1 MNDGILDVKLLPTW
15 KSPSI
20 QRALKAA
27 LSKCALLQG
36 AVAYWTVAEN
46 LFGNTVSPTLK
57 HDSGFMCVDIHL
69 PTDIDALAELVKSGA
84 HVRLFCEEIAT
95 TTDFGKREPPCLL
108 HPKMLLFWS
117 PDNTAELWVG
127 SHNWTRR
134 AILGLNVEYSVVLTL
149 NATSSL
155 FCEAAEYLQEIKS
168 ICEPFDLGKVDYYK
182 ELQKFIDEPTVPV
195 IEVEAG
201 EADRLSGLEVTIFGT
216 DAEDLK
222 ELGTVRRKVYL
233 SATENDGTESEF
245 VYPAAIT
252 QVGALNS
259 PNPRAG
265 SVSFSARRYAHRLGR
280 RLPELLFVQEVPES
294 TTANA
299 EYYVTLELQQRDAS
313 VWFDYPRGRR
323 GTWMWSEEEA
333 SPLIRRLGGEEIATL
348 FRGRQPSLRIPTDD
362 SQSGVEAESPRYLLP
377 LSERRN
383 LLERSFVTRRVIRR
397 G

>member
-1 MNDGILDVKLLPTW
+1 MNDDILDVKLLPTW
-15 KSPSI
+15 QSPSI
-20 QRALKAA
+20 HRPLEAA

-36 AVAYWTVAEN
+36 AVAYWTVTDGS
-46 LFGNTVSPTLK
+46 LGHRISPALR
-57 HDSGFMCVDIHL
+57 HDSGFMCVDIHQ
-69 PTDIDALAELVKSGA
+69 PTDIDALADLVKSGA
-84 HVRLFCEEIAT
+84 HVGLFCEEIAT

-117 PDNTAELWVG
+117 ADKTAELWVG

-134 AILGLNVEYSVVLTL
+134 AIFGLNVEYSVVLKL
-149 NATSSL
+149 KDTSSL
-155 FCEAAEYLQEIKS
+155 FCEAAEYLQHIRS
-168 ICEPFDLGKVDYYK
+168 ICEPFDLGRVDYYK

-201 EADRLSGLEVTIFGT
+201 QADRLGGLEVTIFGT

-233 SATENDGTESEF
+233 SATENDGTEAEF

-259 PNPRAG
+259 SNPLAG
-265 SVSFSARRYAHRLGR
+265 RVSFSARRYAHRFGR
-280 RLPELLFVQEVPES
+280 RLPELLLAQEVPPS
-294 TTANA
+294 TSANA

-323 GTWMWSEEEA
+323 GTWTWTEEDA

-348 FRGRQPSLRIPTDD
+348 FRGRQPSLRIPTDE
-362 SQSGVEAESPRYLLP
+362 QSAVEPNSPPHLLP
-377 LSERRN
+377 LIERRN
-383 LLERSFVTRRVIRR
+383 LQERSFVTRRVIRR

>member
-20 QRALKAA
+20 HRALTVA

-36 AVAYWTVAEN
+36 AVAYWTVADG
-46 LFGNTVSPTLK
+46 LFGNKVSPALK

-69 PTDIDALAELVKSGA
+69 PTDIDALAGLVRSGA
-84 HVRLFCEEIAT
+84 HVRLFSEEIVT

-117 PDNTAELWVG
+117 PDKTAELWVG

-134 AILGLNVEYSVVLTL
+134 AILGLNVEYSVVLRLEDTCP
-149 NATSSL
+149 L

-168 ICEPFDLGKVDYYK
+168 ICEPFDLGRVDYYK
-182 ELQKFIDEPTVPV
+182 ELQKFIDDRTVPV
-195 IEVEAG
+195 IEVEAR
-201 EADRLSGLEVTIFGT
+201 EADRLGGLEVSIFGT

-222 ELGTVRRKVYL
+222 ELGTVSRTVYL
-233 SATENDGTESEF
+233 SATENDGTEAEF
-245 VYPAAIT
+245 VYPATIM

-259 PNPRAG
+259 SNPRAG
-265 SVSFSARRYAHRLGR
+265 TVSFSARRYAHRLGR
-280 RLPELLFVQEVPES
+280 RLPELLPTQEVPSS
-294 TTANA
+294 TVAHA
-299 EYYVTLELQQRDAS
+299 EFYVTLELQHRDAS

-323 GTWMWSEEEA
+323 GTWKWSEEDA
-333 SPLIRRLGGEEIATL
+333 SPLIRRLGGEEITAL
-348 FRGRQPSLRIPTDD
+348 FRGRRPSLKIPTDV
-362 SQSGVEAESPRYLLP
+362 SLSGVDQDSPRYLP

-383 LLERSFVTRRVIRR
+383 LLERGFVTRRVLRR